1 MWRRTP
7 LITGKDEMD
16 QLTKIFKLLGTPIE
30 KELEEFQDCPLVK
43 NGVIKGFGKIMPIFS
58 EIFSSGS
65 YVYCSVCLGN
75 SSYAPST
82 TTL

>member
-1 MWRRTP
+1 
-7 LITGKDEMD
+7 MD